1 MHFIR
6 RALPLAAL
14 FALVLALLTGPVFAQ
29 GRLIIASGT
38 DAVTL
43 DAHRITDSPSAT
55 VSEHITET
63 LFELTP
69 DGRIVPHLVQSYEVS
84 EDGLVWTMHLRHGIR
99 FHDGTP
105 FNAAA
110 VRYNLERILDPANAV
125 TFRFLISPVTSVD
138 VVDEDTVR
146 LTTAAPFA
154 PILAHLTHSSIGM
167 LSPAALERYG
177 EDIARN
183 PVGTYQRAD
192 RPKNP
197 FTDARVRQAFDY
209 AVDNAAIN
217 EFILGGMGRPSD
229 APIAPGI
236 FGYAALGGYE
246 YNPEKARQLLA
257 EAGYPN
263 GFRVRFYSPSGRY
276 LKDLEVAEAVQAQLA
291 GVGIQAEIVTLE
303 WATYLDVTNRP
314 ADENEVPMFLLGWGT
329 VTGDADYG
337 LYPLFHSSQW
347 VPTGSNRAFYSNPRV
362 DGLLDMARTTPDEAV
377 RRAAYREAMQII
389 MEDAPWLFLHAE
401 TQITAIRTNV
411 EGVIVHPTERIIAS
425 HARIR

>member
-84 EDGLVWTMHLRHGIR
+84 EDGRVWTLYLREGIR

-110 VRYNLERILDPANAV
+110 VKYNLERILDPANAV
-125 TFRFLISPVTSVD
+125 TFRFLISPITSVD

-154 PILAHLTHSSIGM
+154 PIL
-167 LSPAALERYG
+167 P
-177 EDIARN
+177 
-183 PVGTYQRAD
+183 
-192 RPKNP
+192 
-197 FTDARVRQAFDY
+197 
-209 AVDNAAIN
+209 
-217 EFILGGMGRPSD
+217 
-229 APIAPGI
+229 
-236 FGYAALGGYE
+236 
-246 YNPEKARQLLA
+246 
-257 EAGYPN
+257 
-263 GFRVRFYSPSGRY
+263 
-276 LKDLEVAEAVQAQLA
+276 
-291 GVGIQAEIVTLE
+291 
-303 WATYLDVTNRP
+303 LDP
-314 ADENEVPMFLLGWGT
+314 
-329 VTGDADYG
+329 
-337 LYPLFHSSQW
+337 
-347 VPTGSNRAFYSNPRV
+347 
-362 DGLLDMARTTPDEAV
+362 
-377 RRAAYREAMQII
+377 
-389 MEDAPWLFLHAE
+389 
-401 TQITAIRTNV
+401 
-411 EGVIVHPTERIIAS
+411 
-425 HARIR
+425 

>member
-1 MHFIR
+1 
-6 RALPLAAL
+6 
-14 FALVLALLTGPVFAQ
+14 
-29 GRLIIASGT
+29 
-38 DAVTL
+38 
-43 DAHRITDSPSAT
+43 
-55 VSEHITET
+55 
-63 LFELTP
+63 
-69 DGRIVPHLVQSYEVS
+69 
-84 EDGLVWTMHLRHGIR
+84 
-99 FHDGTP
+99 
-105 FNAAA
+105 
-110 VRYNLERILDPANAV
+110 
-125 TFRFLISPVTSVD
+125 
-138 VVDEDTVR
+138 VR

-197 FTDARVRQAFDY
+197 FTDARVRQAFNY

-229 APIAPGI
+229 APLAPGI
-236 FGYAALGGYE
+236 FGYTATGGYE

-347 VPTGSNRAFYSNPRV
+347 VPTGSTGRSTATRGWMSCWTWPAPRLTKRCGARLTGKPCRSSWRTHPGCSSTPKPRSRPSAPTWRASSSTRRSGSSPPARGSVNRA
-362 DGLLDMARTTPDEAV
+362 
-377 RRAAYREAMQII
+377 RA
-389 MEDAPWLFLHAE
+389 
-401 TQITAIRTNV
+401 
-411 EGVIVHPTERIIAS
+411 GVGRS
-425 HARIR
+425 GG